1 MKKAAFIL
9 ALAMLLGV
17 AAGCGQSAGEAS
29 VQSVSMI
36 CGLGSAGMTD
46 RFAGVVSALGETNIK
61 KDDSMTIGEIKVKA
75 GDAVNVGDVLFTY
88 DMSQLEIDLED
99 AQLSLEELKS
109 QLETQQDEKKQAE
122 DALDETTDDTERR
135 RLLLDIRNYNNEM
148 QKTNRSIAE
157 KNRDIE
163 KLQKNMQNSS
173 VKAEVAGE
181 VKSVNANGS
190 TDSNGNPLPLISIV
204 QTGGYRV
211 KGYVNENNAS
221 VLSEGISVII
231 RSRVSDQTW
240 QGTISSID
248 WNNPAQSSSNYY
260 DSGSSDTGNSS
271 KYPFYVELSSSDGL
285 LMGQHVYIEPD
296 LGQGAQDANAIHLP
310 AYFIND
316 ADSSPWVWAQSSS
329 GKLEKRSVTLGEH
342 DAKLDTYVVT
352 DGLTAADYIAFPDET
367 LKAGMTCV
375 TYDEST
381 FDPDNSSSGMTDGSM
396 TDGSMTDGSMTD
408 GSMTDGSMTDGS
420 MTDGGMA
427 DMSGADDGG
436 DVTAPA
442 ADGAVTDAPVEG

>member
-17 AAGCGQSAGEAS
+17 AAGCGESNGEAS

-36 CGLGSAGMTD
+36 CGLGSAGLTD

-61 KDDSMTIGEIKVKA
+61 KDDSMTIGEIKVKV

-88 DMSQLEIDLED
+88 DMSQLQLDLET
-99 AQLSLEELKS
+99 AQLELEALKS
-109 QLETQQDEKKQAE
+109 TLADKEKEKEQAE
-122 DALDETTDDTERR
+122 EALDEIVDDSERNATLIQIR
-135 RLLLDIRNYNNEM
+135 QINLEIRN
-148 QKTNRSIAE
+148 TNTSIAS

-163 KLQKNMQNSS
+163 KLRGNMKTNS

-181 VKSVNANGS
+181 VKSVNPDGG
-190 TDSNGNPLPLISIV
+190 TDDRGNPLPLISIV
-204 QTGGYRV
+204 QTGGFRV
-211 KGYVNENNAS
+211 KGYVNESNAA
-221 VLSEGISVII
+221 VLNEGVQVII

-240 QGTISSID
+240 RGTISSID
-248 WNNPAQSSSNYY
+248 WNNPAQSSNNYY
-260 DSGSSDTGNSS
+260 DSGSSDTSSSS

-296 LGQGAQDANAIHLP
+296 LGQDAQSTGIQLP
-310 AYFIND
+310 ASFIND

-329 GKLEKRSVTLGEH
+329 GKLEKRSLTLGDYNAE
-342 DAKLDTYVVT
+342 LDTYAVT
-352 DGLTAADYIAFPDET
+352 DGLTAADYIAFPDDT

-381 FDPDNSSSGMTDGSM
+381 FDPSGDGSY
-396 TDGSMTDGSMTD
+396 
-408 GSMTDGSMTDGS
+408 
-420 MTDGGMA
+420 
-427 DMSGADDGG
+427 ADDGG
-436 DVTAPA
+436 VMDGGFDAGMDIPEGDMT
-442 ADGAVTDAPVEG
+442 DGAVDMPADGLVTDEPVEG

>member
-17 AAGCGQSAGEAS
+17 AAGCGESNGEAS

-36 CGLGSAGMTD
+36 CGLGSAGLTD

-61 KDDSMTIGEIKVKA
+61 KDDSLTIGEIKVKV

-88 DMSQLEIDLED
+88 DMSQLQLDLEA
-99 AQLSLEELKS
+99 AQLELESLKS
-109 QLETQQDEKKQAE
+109 QLADKEDEKEQAE
-122 DALDETTDDTERR
+122 TALNSTVDDAERNR
-135 RLLLDIRNYNNEM
+135 TLLQIRQINLEIRN
-148 QKTNRSIAE
+148 TNSSIAS
-157 KNRDIE
+157 KSRDIE
-163 KLQKNMQNSS
+163 KLQGSMKTTS

-181 VKSVNANGS
+181 VKSVNPDGG
-190 TDSNGNPLPLISIV
+190 TDDRGNPLPLISIV
-204 QTGGYRV
+204 QTGGFRV
-211 KGYVNENNAS
+211 KGYVNESNAA
-221 VLSEGISVII
+221 VLNEGVQVII

-240 QGTISSID
+240 KGTISSID
-248 WNNPAQSSSNYY
+248 WNNPAQSSNNYYY

-296 LGQGAQDANAIHLP
+296 LGQDAQNTGIQLP
-310 AYFIND
+310 ASFIND

-329 GKLEKRSVTLGEH
+329 GKLEKRSLTLGDYNAE
-342 DAKLDTYVVT
+342 LDTYAVT
-352 DGLTAADYIAFPDET
+352 DGLTAADYIAFPDDT

-381 FDPDNSSSGMTDGSM
+381 FDPSGDGSY
-396 TDGSMTDGSMTD
+396 
-408 GSMTDGSMTDGS
+408 
-420 MTDGGMA
+420 
-427 DMSGADDGG
+427 ADDGG
-436 DVTAPA
+436 VMDGGFDAGMDIPEGDMT
-442 ADGAVTDAPVEG
+442 DGAVDMPADGLVTDEPVEG

>member
-17 AAGCGQSAGEAS
+17 AAGCGESNGEAS

-36 CGLGSAGMTD
+36 CGLGSAGLTD

-61 KDDSMTIGEIKVKA
+61 KDDSLTIGEIKVKV

-88 DMSQLEIDLED
+88 DMSQLQLDLEA
-99 AQLSLEELKS
+99 AQLELESLKS
-109 QLETQQDEKKQAE
+109 QLADKEDEKEQAE
-122 DALDETTDDTERR
+122 TALNSTVDDAERNR
-135 RLLLDIRNYNNEM
+135 TLLQIRQINLEIRN
-148 QKTNRSIAE
+148 TNSSIAS
-157 KNRDIE
+157 KSRDIE
-163 KLQKNMQNSS
+163 KLQGSMKTTS

-181 VKSVNANGS
+181 VKSVNPDGG
-190 TDSNGNPLPLISIV
+190 TDNQGNPLPLICIV
-204 QTGGYRV
+204 QTGGFRV
-211 KGYVNENNAS
+211 KGYVNENNAA
-221 VLSEGISVII
+221 VLNEGAQVII

-240 QGTISSID
+240 KGTISSID
-248 WNNPAQSSSNYY
+248 WNNPAQSSNNYYY

-296 LGQGAQDANAIHLP
+296 LGQDAQSTGIQLP
-310 AYFIND
+310 ASFIND

-329 GKLEKRSVTLGEH
+329 GKLEKRSLTLGDYNAE
-342 DAKLDTYVVT
+342 LDTYAVT
-352 DGLTAADYIAFPDET
+352 DGLTAADYIAFPDDT

-381 FDPDNSSSGMTDGSM
+381 FDPSGDGSY
-396 TDGSMTDGSMTD
+396 
-408 GSMTDGSMTDGS
+408 
-420 MTDGGMA
+420 
-427 DMSGADDGG
+427 ADDGG
-436 DVTAPA
+436 VMDGGFDAGMDIPEGDMTNGAVDMP
-442 ADGAVTDAPVEG
+442 ADGLVTDEPVEG

>member
-17 AAGCGQSAGEAS
+17 AAGCGESNGEAS

-36 CGLGSAGMTD
+36 CGLGSAGLTD

-61 KDDSMTIGEIKVKA
+61 KDDSLTIGEIKVKV

-88 DMSQLEIDLED
+88 DMSRLQMDLEAAQLELE
-99 AQLSLEELKS
+99 SLKS
-109 QLETQQDEKKQAE
+109 QLADKEDEKEQAE
-122 DALDETTDDTERR
+122 TALNSTVDDAERNR
-135 RLLLDIRNYNNEM
+135 TLLQIRQINLEIRN
-148 QKTNRSIAE
+148 TNSSIAS
-157 KNRDIE
+157 KSRDIE
-163 KLQKNMQNSS
+163 KLQGSMKTTS

-181 VKSVNANGS
+181 VKSVNPDGG
-190 TDSNGNPLPLISIV
+190 TDNQGNPLPLICIV
-204 QTGGYRV
+204 QTGGFRV
-211 KGYVNENNAS
+211 KGYVNENNAA
-221 VLSEGISVII
+221 VLNQGAQVII

-240 QGTISSID
+240 KGTISSID
-248 WNNPAQSSSNYY
+248 WNNPAQSSNNYYY

-296 LGQGAQDANAIHLP
+296 LGQDAQNTGIQLP
-310 AYFIND
+310 ASFIND

-329 GKLEKRSVTLGEH
+329 GKLEKRSLTLGDYNAE
-342 DAKLDTYVVT
+342 LDTYAVT
-352 DGLTAADYIAFPDET
+352 DGLTAADYIAFPDDT

-381 FDPDNSSSGMTDGSM
+381 FDPSGDGSY
-396 TDGSMTDGSMTD
+396 
-408 GSMTDGSMTDGS
+408 
-420 MTDGGMA
+420 
-427 DMSGADDGG
+427 ADDGG
-436 DVTAPA
+436 VMDGGFDAGMDIPEGDMT
-442 ADGAVTDAPVEG
+442 DGAVDMPTDGLVTDEPVEG

>member
-17 AAGCGQSAGEAS
+17 AAGCGQTAGEAS

-88 DMSQLEIDLED
+88 DMSELQLNLESAQLDLE
-99 AQLSLEELKS
+99 SLKS
-109 QLETQQDEKKQAE
+109 QLADKEDEKKQAE
-122 DALDETTDDTERR
+122 DSLDEAVDDAARR
-135 RLLLDIRNYNNEM
+135 QLLLDIRQYNVDI
-148 QKTNRSIAE
+148 QTINRSIAE

-181 VKSVNANGS
+181 VKSVNADGS

-296 LGQGAQDANAIHLP
+296 LGQGAQDANTIHLP

-342 DAKLDTYVVT
+342 DAELDTYVVT

-381 FDPDNSSSGMTDGSM
+381 FDPDSSSD
-396 TDGSMTDGSMTD
+396 
-408 GSMTDGSMTDGS
+408 MTDGS
-420 MTDGGMA
+420 MTDGGMTDGGMTDGGMTDGGMADGGMADGGMA
-427 DMSGADDGG
+427 DMSGADNGG

>member
-17 AAGCGQSAGEAS
+17 AAGCGESNGEAS

-36 CGLGSAGMTD
+36 CGLGSAGLTD

-61 KDDSMTIGEIKVKA
+61 KDDSLTIGEIKVKV

-88 DMSQLEIDLED
+88 DMSRLQLDLEAAQLELE
-99 AQLSLEELKS
+99 SLKS
-109 QLETQQDEKKQAE
+109 QLADKEDEKEQAE
-122 DALDETTDDTERR
+122 TALNSTVDDAERNR
-135 RLLLDIRNYNNEM
+135 TLLQIRQINLEIRN
-148 QKTNRSIAE
+148 TNSSIAS
-157 KNRDIE
+157 KSRDIE
-163 KLQKNMQNSS
+163 KLQGSMKTTS

-181 VKSVNANGS
+181 VKSLNPDGG
-190 TDSNGNPLPLISIV
+190 TDNQGNPLPLICIV
-204 QTGGYRV
+204 QTGGFRV
-211 KGYVNENNAS
+211 KGYVNENNAA
-221 VLSEGISVII
+221 VLNEGAQVII

-240 QGTISSID
+240 KGTISSID
-248 WNNPAQSSSNYY
+248 WNNPAQSSNNYYY

-296 LGQGAQDANAIHLP
+296 LGQDAQNTGIQLP
-310 AYFIND
+310 ASFIND

-329 GKLEKRSVTLGEH
+329 GKLEKRSLTLGDYNAE
-342 DAKLDTYVVT
+342 LDTYAVT
-352 DGLTAADYIAFPDET
+352 DGLTAADYIAFPDDT

-381 FDPDNSSSGMTDGSM
+381 FDPSGDGSY
-396 TDGSMTDGSMTD
+396 
-408 GSMTDGSMTDGS
+408 
-420 MTDGGMA
+420 
-427 DMSGADDGG
+427 ADDGG
-436 DVTAPA
+436 VMDGGFDAGMDIPEGDMT
-442 ADGAVTDAPVEG
+442 DGAVDMPADGLVTDEPVEG

>member
-17 AAGCGQSAGEAS
+17 AAGCGESNGEAS

-36 CGLGSAGMTD
+36 CGLGSAGLTD

-61 KDDSMTIGEIKVKA
+61 KDDSLTIGEIKVKV

-88 DMSQLEIDLED
+88 DMSRLQMDLEAAQLELE
-99 AQLSLEELKS
+99 SLKS
-109 QLETQQDEKKQAE
+109 QLADKEDEKEQAE
-122 DALDETTDDTERR
+122 TALNSTVDDAERNR
-135 RLLLDIRNYNNEM
+135 TLLQIRQINLEIRN
-148 QKTNRSIAE
+148 TNSSIAS
-157 KNRDIE
+157 KSRDIE
-163 KLQKNMQNSS
+163 KLQGSMKTTS

-181 VKSVNANGS
+181 VKSVNPDGG
-190 TDSNGNPLPLISIV
+190 TDNQGNPLPLICIV
-204 QTGGYRV
+204 QTGGFRV

-221 VLSEGISVII
+221 VLNQGAQVII

-240 QGTISSID
+240 KGTISSID
-248 WNNPAQSSSNYY
+248 WNNPAQSSNNYYY

-296 LGQGAQDANAIHLP
+296 LGQDAQNTGIQLP
-310 AYFIND
+310 ASFIND

-329 GKLEKRSVTLGEH
+329 GKLEKRSLTLGDYNAE
-342 DAKLDTYVVT
+342 LDTYAVT
-352 DGLTAADYIAFPDET
+352 DGLTAADYIAFPDDT

-381 FDPDNSSSGMTDGSM
+381 FDPSGDGSYADDGGVMDGGFDAGMDIPEGGMTDG
-396 TDGSMTDGSMTD
+396 
-408 GSMTDGSMTDGS
+408 
-420 MTDGGMA
+420 A
-427 DMSGADDGG
+427 VDM
-436 DVTAPA
+436 P
-442 ADGAVTDAPVEG
+442 ADGLVTDEPVEG

>member
-17 AAGCGQSAGEAS
+17 AAGCGESNGEAS

-36 CGLGSAGMTD
+36 CGLGSAGLTD

-61 KDDSMTIGEIKVKA
+61 KDDSLTIGEIKVKV

-88 DMSQLEIDLED
+88 DMSRLQMDLEAAQLELE
-99 AQLSLEELKS
+99 SLKS
-109 QLETQQDEKKQAE
+109 QLADKEDEKEQAE
-122 DALDETTDDTERR
+122 TALNSTVDDAERNR
-135 RLLLDIRNYNNEM
+135 TLLQIRQINLEIRN
-148 QKTNRSIAE
+148 TNSSIAS
-157 KNRDIE
+157 KSRDIE
-163 KLQKNMQNSS
+163 KLQGSMKTTS

-181 VKSVNANGS
+181 VKSVNPDGG
-190 TDSNGNPLPLISIV
+190 TDNQGNPLPLICIV
-204 QTGGYRV
+204 QTGGFRV
-211 KGYVNENNAS
+211 KGYVNENNAA
-221 VLSEGISVII
+221 VLNEGAQVII

-240 QGTISSID
+240 KGTISSID
-248 WNNPAQSSSNYY
+248 WNNPAQSSNNYYY

-296 LGQGAQDANAIHLP
+296 LGQDAQNTGIQLP
-310 AYFIND
+310 ASFIND

-329 GKLEKRSVTLGEH
+329 GKLEKRSLTLGDYNAE
-342 DAKLDTYVVT
+342 LDTYAVT
-352 DGLTAADYIAFPDET
+352 DGLTAADYIAFPDDT

-381 FDPDNSSSGMTDGSM
+381 FDPSGDGSYEDDGGVMDGGFDAGMDIPEGDMTDG
-396 TDGSMTDGSMTD
+396 
-408 GSMTDGSMTDGS
+408 
-420 MTDGGMA
+420 A
-427 DMSGADDGG
+427 VDM
-436 DVTAPA
+436 P
-442 ADGAVTDAPVEG
+442 ADGLVTDEPVEG

>member
-17 AAGCGQSAGEAS
+17 AAGCGESNGEAS

-36 CGLGSAGMTD
+36 CGLGSAGLTD

-61 KDDSMTIGEIKVKA
+61 KDDSLTIGEIKVKV

-88 DMSQLEIDLED
+88 DMSRLQMDLEAAQLELE
-99 AQLSLEELKS
+99 SLKS
-109 QLETQQDEKKQAE
+109 QLADKEDEKEQAE
-122 DALDETTDDTERR
+122 TALNSTVDDAERNR
-135 RLLLDIRNYNNEM
+135 TLLQIRQINLEIRN
-148 QKTNRSIAE
+148 TNSSIAS
-157 KNRDIE
+157 KSRDIE
-163 KLQKNMQNSS
+163 KLQGSMKTTS

-181 VKSVNANGS
+181 VKSVNPDGG
-190 TDSNGNPLPLISIV
+190 TDNQGNPLPLICIV
-204 QTGGYRV
+204 QTGGFRV

-221 VLSEGISVII
+221 VLNQGAQVII

-240 QGTISSID
+240 KGTISSID
-248 WNNPAQSSSNYY
+248 WNNPAQSSNNYYY

-296 LGQGAQDANAIHLP
+296 LGQDAQNTGIQLP
-310 AYFIND
+310 ASFIND

-329 GKLEKRSVTLGEH
+329 GKLEKRSLTLGDYNAE
-342 DAKLDTYVVT
+342 LDTYAVT
-352 DGLTAADYIAFPDET
+352 DGLTAADYIAFPDDT

-381 FDPDNSSSGMTDGSM
+381 FDPSGDGSY
-396 TDGSMTDGSMTD
+396 
-408 GSMTDGSMTDGS
+408 
-420 MTDGGMA
+420 
-427 DMSGADDGG
+427 ADDGG
-436 DVTAPA
+436 VMDGGFDAGMDIPEGDLT
-442 ADGAVTDAPVEG
+442 DGAVDMPADGLVTDEPVEG

>member
-109 QLETQQDEKKQAE
+109 QLETQQEEKKQAE

-181 VKSVNANGS
+181 VKSVNANGG
-190 TDSNGNPLPLISIV
+190 TDNNNNPLPLISIV

-248 WNNPAQSSSNYY
+248 WNNPAQSSNNTY

-316 ADSSPWVWAQSSS
+316 VDSSPWVWAQSSS

-375 TYDEST
+375 PYDEST
-381 FDPDNSSSGMTDGSM
+381 FDPDSSSSGMTDGSM

-408 GSMTDGSMTDGS
+408 GGMADGGMA
-420 MTDGGMA
+420 DGGMA
-427 DMSGADDGG
+427 DMSGADNGG

>member
-17 AAGCGQSAGEAS
+17 AAGCGESNGEAS

-36 CGLGSAGMTD
+36 CGLGSAGLTD

-61 KDDSMTIGEIKVKA
+61 KDDSLTIGEIKVKV

-88 DMSQLEIDLED
+88 DMSQLQLDLEA
-99 AQLSLEELKS
+99 AQLELESLKS
-109 QLETQQDEKKQAE
+109 QLADKEDEKEQAE
-122 DALDETTDDTERR
+122 TALNSTVDDAERNR
-135 RLLLDIRNYNNEM
+135 TLLQIRQINLEIRN
-148 QKTNRSIAE
+148 TNSSIAS
-157 KNRDIE
+157 KSRDIE
-163 KLQKNMQNSS
+163 KLQGSMKTAS

-181 VKSVNANGS
+181 VKSVNPDGG
-190 TDSNGNPLPLISIV
+190 TDNQGNPLPLICIV
-204 QTGGYRV
+204 QTGGFRV
-211 KGYVNENNAS
+211 KGYVNENNAA
-221 VLSEGISVII
+221 VLNEGAQVII

-240 QGTISSID
+240 KGTISSID
-248 WNNPAQSSSNYY
+248 WNNPAQSSNNYYY

-296 LGQGAQDANAIHLP
+296 LGQDAQNTGIQLP
-310 AYFIND
+310 ASFIND

-329 GKLEKRSVTLGEH
+329 GKLEKRSLTLGDYNAE
-342 DAKLDTYVVT
+342 LDTYAVT
-352 DGLTAADYIAFPDET
+352 DGLTAADYIAFPDDT

-381 FDPDNSSSGMTDGSM
+381 FDPSGDGSY
-396 TDGSMTDGSMTD
+396 
-408 GSMTDGSMTDGS
+408 
-420 MTDGGMA
+420 
-427 DMSGADDGG
+427 ADDGG
-436 DVTAPA
+436 VMDGGFDAGMDIPEGDMT
-442 ADGAVTDAPVEG
+442 DGAVDMPADGLVTDEAVEG

>member
-17 AAGCGQSAGEAS
+17 AAGCGESNGEAS

-36 CGLGSAGMTD
+36 CGLGSAGLTD

-61 KDDSMTIGEIKVKA
+61 KDDSMTIGEIKVKV

-88 DMSQLEIDLED
+88 DMSQLQFNLEE
-99 AQLSLEELKS
+99 AQLELEALKS
-109 QLETQQDEKKQAE
+109 TLADKEKEKEQAE
-122 DALDETTDDTERR
+122 EALDEIVDDSERNATLIQIR
-135 RLLLDIRNYNNEM
+135 QINLEIRN
-148 QKTNRSIAE
+148 TNTSIAS

-163 KLQKNMQNSS
+163 KLRGNMKTNS

-181 VKSVNANGS
+181 VKSVNPDGG
-190 TDSNGNPLPLISIV
+190 TDDRGNPLPLISIV
-204 QTGGYRV
+204 QTGGFRV
-211 KGYVNENNAS
+211 KGYVNESNAA
-221 VLSEGISVII
+221 VLNEGVQVII

-240 QGTISSID
+240 RGTISSID
-248 WNNPAQSSSNYY
+248 WNNPAQSSNNYY
-260 DSGSSDTGNSS
+260 DSGSSDTSSSS

-296 LGQGAQDANAIHLP
+296 LGQDAQSTGIQLP
-310 AYFIND
+310 ASFIND

-329 GKLEKRSVTLGEH
+329 GKLEKRSLTLGDYNAE
-342 DAKLDTYVVT
+342 LDTYAVT
-352 DGLTAADYIAFPDET
+352 DGLTAADYIAFPDDT

-381 FDPDNSSSGMTDGSM
+381 FDPSGDGSYADDGGVMDGGFDAGMDIPEGGMTDG
-396 TDGSMTDGSMTD
+396 
-408 GSMTDGSMTDGS
+408 
-420 MTDGGMA
+420 A
-427 DMSGADDGG
+427 VDM
-436 DVTAPA
+436 P
-442 ADGAVTDAPVEG
+442 ADGLVTDEPVEG

>member
-17 AAGCGQSAGEAS
+17 AAGCGESNGEAS

-36 CGLGSAGMTD
+36 CGLGSAGLTD

-61 KDDSMTIGEIKVKA
+61 KDDSLTIGEIKVKV

-88 DMSQLEIDLED
+88 DMSQLQLDLEA
-99 AQLSLEELKS
+99 AQLELESLKS
-109 QLETQQDEKKQAE
+109 QLADKEDEKEQAE
-122 DALDETTDDTERR
+122 TALNSTVDDAERNR
-135 RLLLDIRNYNNEM
+135 TLLQIRQINLEIRN
-148 QKTNRSIAE
+148 TNSSIAS
-157 KNRDIE
+157 KSRDIE
-163 KLQKNMQNSS
+163 KLQGSMKTSS

-181 VKSVNANGS
+181 VKSVNPDGG
-190 TDSNGNPLPLISIV
+190 TDNQGNPLPLICIV
-204 QTGGYRV
+204 QTGGFRV
-211 KGYVNENNAS
+211 KGYVNENNAA
-221 VLSEGISVII
+221 VLNEGAQVII

-240 QGTISSID
+240 KGTISSID
-248 WNNPAQSSSNYY
+248 WNNPAQSSNNYYY

-296 LGQGAQDANAIHLP
+296 LGQDAQSTGIQLP
-310 AYFIND
+310 ASFIND

-329 GKLEKRSVTLGEH
+329 GKLEKRSLTLGDYNAE
-342 DAKLDTYVVT
+342 LDTYAVT
-352 DGLTAADYIAFPDET
+352 DGLTAADYIAFPDDT

-381 FDPDNSSSGMTDGSM
+381 FDPSGDGSY
-396 TDGSMTDGSMTD
+396 
-408 GSMTDGSMTDGS
+408 
-420 MTDGGMA
+420 
-427 DMSGADDGG
+427 ADDGG
-436 DVTAPA
+436 VMDGGFDAGMDIPEGDMTNGAVDMP
-442 ADGAVTDAPVEG
+442 ADGLVTDEPVEG